1 MSYSAILFIIKTV
14 DNVFKSHLENTHTHM
29 LSTTDNGDTIY
40 RLNQFFKTIVRLRS
54 PSPTAWSLMSKL
66 RGQLVNRIPEV
77 TFGFMPLFITFGLSL
92 SITTFKKKKSSTFS
106 HNFIW
111 NIGTRLTFYLCFL
124 GKGQNV
130 SYSISLLF
138 PSHFHLIQWICHFT
152 TPSHFAAYY
161 LTIFFGILVPTV
173 NKCSQVPHQTFHAQL
188 FSACQSLNCE
198 EY

>member
-1 MSYSAILFIIKTV
+1 
-14 DNVFKSHLENTHTHM
+14 
-29 LSTTDNGDTIY
+29 
-40 RLNQFFKTIVRLRS
+40 
-54 PSPTAWSLMSKL
+54 MSKL

-92 SITTFKKKKSSTFS
+92 SITTLKKKKNQVLSPIISFETLVPDLLF
-106 HNFIW
+106 N
-111 NIGTRLTFYLCFL
+111 LCFL

-138 PSHFHLIQWICHFT
+138 PSNFHLIQWICHFT

-173 NKCSQVPHQTFHAQL
+173 NKCSQVPHQTFYAQL